1 MKIIKNIIW
10 RWKERRKF
18 DNIYKFYI
26 ENIDIFHPKEQESIE
41 SIKKSLEFY
50 FYRSSWERNKDK
62 IKNYIEELNI
72 KVNHRINNTK
82 C

>member
-10 RWKERRKF
+10 RWKVRRKF
-18 DNIYKFYI
+18 DNIYTFYI

-41 SIKKSLEFY
+41 SIKKSFEFY
-50 FYRSSWERNKDK
+50 FYRSSWERNKEK
-62 IKNYIEELNI
+62 IEKYIEQINTKI
-72 KVNHRINNTK
+72 NHRIKNTK